1 MDVHRRLA
9 RRLGRPVT
17 RSLTVVAAVALVAAT
32 PACAQE
38 EGGGEEEEMQPTQE
52 QTQQVQE
59 VQRLQQEIQQLQ
71 QRLSQIQQ
79 QAMQDSGIQEDYTEL
94 QETVR
99 AAMTQLDPE
108 AGAKEDS
115 LTSLQQQ
122 MSQAQQEQD
131 TARMQG
137 LMTEG
142 QALSRELNQLRDSVM
157 QRDSLQEI
165 VEDLRADLEAE
176 MTSIN
181 DSVPTMMA
189 RRDSL
194 MQRLQQLA
202 DQLRGQGMPGGGGQ
216 GAPPGGGQGVPPG
229 GGQGGGQ

>member
-9 RRLGRPVT
+9 RRLARPVT

-38 EGGGEEEEMQPTQE
+38 EGGDQEEEMQATQE

-59 VQRLQQEIQQLQ
+59 VQQLQQQIQQIQ

-79 QAMQDSGIQEDYTEL
+79 QAMQDSAIQEDYTEL

-99 AAMTQLDPE
+99 AAMAQLDPE

-122 MSQAQQEQD
+122 MAQAQQDQD

-137 LMTEG
+137 LMSEG
-142 QALSRELNQLRDSVM
+142 RALSTELNQLRDSVM
-157 QRDSLQEI
+157 QRDSLQET
-165 VEDLRADLEAE
+165 VDQLRADLEEE
-176 MTSIN
+176 MTAIN
-181 DSVPTMMA
+181 DSVPEMMA

-194 MQRLQQLA
+194 MQRLQELA
-202 DQLRGQGMPGGGGQ
+202 SQLRGQGMPGGGGPP
-216 GAPPGGGQGVPPG
+216 PPGG